1 MTAEQIIF
9 LILIFVV
16 LAIIFTLNIFA
27 KAYVYGGWLNRMKNS
42 SGNYNAGKIL
52 MMVAAA
58 VALYFLLYF
67 LFIRKPTTRQSL
79 TRTKEET
86 N

>member
-9 LILIFVV
+9 LILVFVLV
-16 LAIIFTLNIFA
+16 GILFTLNILG
-27 KAYVYGGWLNRMKNS
+27 KAYIYGRWLDRMKNS

-58 VALYFLLYF
+58 VAVYFLVSY
-67 LFIRKPTTRQSL
+67 LFSKKSTTRQSL
-79 TRTKEET
+79 TRTKEES

>member
-1 MTAEQIIF
+1 MDAKQIVA

-16 LAIIFTLNIFA
+16 VAILFILNIFA
-27 KAYVYGGWLNRMKNS
+27 KAYVYGRWLDRMKNS

-52 MMVAAA
+52 MMAFAA
-58 VALYFLLYF
+58 VAIYFLIHY
-67 LFIRKPTTRQSL
+67 LFVRKDTVRASL
-79 TRTKEET
+79 TRSKDET

>member
-1 MTAEQIIF
+1 MNAQQIIF

-16 LAIIFTLNIFA
+16 VAILFILNIFA
-27 KAYVYGGWLNRMKNS
+27 KAYVYGGWLNKMKNS

-52 MMVAAA
+52 MMVAVA

-67 LFIRKPTTRQSL
+67 LF
-79 TRTKEET
+79 
-86 N
+86 